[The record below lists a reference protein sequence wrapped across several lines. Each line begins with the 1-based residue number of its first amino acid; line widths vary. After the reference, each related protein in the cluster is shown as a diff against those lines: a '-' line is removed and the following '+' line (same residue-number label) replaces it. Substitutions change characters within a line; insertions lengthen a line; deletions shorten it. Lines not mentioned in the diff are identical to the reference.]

1 MKTSIAA
8 IRAMEILDSRGNPT
22 IRVSVMLGAGVSAVS
37 SLPSGASTGENEVV
51 ELRDEDRDRYE
62 GKGVRR
68 AVANVNETIAARLK
82 GMDVTQQAP
91 IVRAMIEL
99 DGTENKATLGA
110 NAILGVSQATAR
122 AAAQI
127 VGLPLYR

>member
-82 GMDVTQQAP
+82 GMDVTQQAR